1 MILIRK
7 SVEFYKKGS
16 KTDALYEYMQYG
28 GMPLAVLSD
37 EDAKK
42 QYLKGLFE
50 TTYFKDAFILQEATR
65 YDIRG
70 KKVLMSILNLP
81 ILPI

>member
-16 KTDALYEYMQYG
+16 KTDALYEYMQYE

-37 EDAKK
+37 EDARNN
-42 QYLKGLFE
+42 
-50 TTYFKDAFILQEATR
+50 I
-65 YDIRG
+65 
-70 KKVLMSILNLP
+70 
-81 ILPI
+81 

>member
-42 QYLKGLFE
+42 RVFNTSQNYRFS
-50 TTYFKDAFILQEATR
+50 YQ
-65 YDIRG
+65 
-70 KKVLMSILNLP
+70 P
-81 ILPI
+81 IKWTFSFTFLVKFLDFLYRIFSYVMV